1 MKTAALLRN
10 TLVIAQL
17 IAAGLS
23 FAALM
28 PGAAA
33 AQGVVGN
40 CETTA
45 TKSKWT
51 ATFSSTMS
59 TSFVNMPEMATNIT
73 QGATDCVIVA
83 FFAEVATAAN
93 EAMHVRATI
102 DGLSCGPLDP
112 TFVENGSEALTSSH
126 AMAFLCNGVAPG
138 PHTIRTQ
145 YRSFGGGQVIVFQ
158 RMMLVHYTP

>member
-1 MKTAALLRN
+1 MKTAGLLRN

-51 ATFSSTMS
+51 NTFDSTVS
-59 TSFVNMPEMATNIT
+59 TSFVNMLEMAANIT
-73 QGATDCVIVA
+73 QGATDCVIVT
-83 FFAEVATAAN
+83 FFAQASTVAS
-93 EAMHVRATI
+93 EAMHVRVTI
-102 DGLSCGPLDP
+102 DGVAACGPIDHR
-112 TFVENGSEALTSSH
+112 FVQNGGSSH
-126 AMAFLCNGVAPG
+126 AMAFLCNGVEPG
-138 PHTIRTQ
+138 PHAIRIQ
-145 YRSFGGGQVIVFQ
+145 YKSFGGGQVIVQ
-158 RMMLVHYTP
+158 GRMMLIHYTP

>member
-10 TLVIAQL
+10 TFVIAQL

-23 FAALM
+23 LATPT

-33 AQGVVGN
+33 VTGT

-45 TKSKWT
+45 TRSRWT
-51 ATFSSTMS
+51 TTFDSTTS

-83 FFAEVATAAN
+83 FFAQVATLAN
-93 EAMHVRATI
+93 QAMHVRATI

-112 TFVENGSEALTSSH
+112 KFVENGSEALTSSH

-138 PHTIRTQ
+138 PHTIRIQ
-145 YRSFGGGQVIVFQ
+145 YRSFGGGQVIVQ
-158 RMMLVHYTP
+158 ERMMLVHYAP